1 MILVRNIRLPLSCP
15 DPEQEAVRQAYRT
28 LRLRGNAPAQ
38 AGVAKLSVDARHG
51 TPVLVYT
58 IAITLHDEGEESAL
72 AGASP
77 CVCFTRKP
85 DFTFPVGQTPLKHR
99 PVVVGLGPAGLFAA
113 LLLARN
119 GYRPIVLE
127 RGPALADRVAAVQ
140 KFEQTGALDPNA
152 NIQFGEGGAGT
163 FSDGKL
169 TTRVGDPLC
178 GFVTDAFLKH
188 GAPADIAWRQKPHVG
203 TDLLRG
209 VITSIRTEIE
219 NLGGEVH
226 FNTALTGLQTSG
238 GALCGIT
245 TTAGSILCDQLILA
259 VGHSARDTFAV
270 LHTMGLPLECKPF
283 SVGFRAEHLQTEI
296 EKSLYHGAAGNPAL
310 PRGEYQLS
318 QHVGQRCVY
327 TFCMCPGGQ
336 VCAAASEDGGVVTN
350 GMSYHARDGRN
361 ANAAVVVSVDGRDF
375 DNDPVKAVA
384 FQRQLEQA
392 AYRAGGGGYLAPAE
406 TVGSFLAGR
415 GKLELG
421 AVQPTY
427 PRGVT
432 PCDLGSLLPG
442 ELAADLRDGSRFW
455 PMSTP
460 DYPKQFID
468 VMGVGR
474 SLIQLTIDRL
484 KPICP
489 VENMWVVTNEKYISI
504 VKEQIP
510 DMPVDNILAEPEAR
524 NTAPCIAYACWKIQ
538 KKHPDANIVVTPS
551 DALVINTSEYQRVLS
566 KALSYTSDK
575 NAIVTIGIK
584 PSRPETG
591 YGYIASAE
599 PTSVD
604 EIYKVEAFKEKPNL
618 ETAEQY
624 LAAGNYYWNAGIFV
638 WNIDTISKAIRTFQP
653 QLASIMDEMA
663 PSFYTEQEKEV
674 VGKLFPTCEKI
685 SIDYAV
691 MEKSKE
697 IYTLPA
703 EFGWS
708 DLGSWG
714 SLRTLLPQD
723 EAGNAKVGKDIR
735 LYECKNCVVHAA
747 DESKVVVQGLDGYIV
762 AEKNGQLLV
771 CSLQEEQRIK
781 EF

>member
-119 GYRPIVLE
+119 GYHPIVLE

-442 ELAADLRDGSRFW
+442 ELAADLRDALAKGH
-455 PMSTP
+455 
-460 DYPKQFID
+460 YPNACMNEAETTLYLDETMYHPAPAAAPVQPKAAQPALTDEELFRRDGADFLNYLKTCQGRLGDQADEELVQMRKTCAAI
-468 VMGVGR
+468 MGFVHNHPE
-474 SLIQLTIDRL
+474 QLPR
-484 KPICP
+484 
-489 VENMWVVTNEKYISI
+489 VRRYREYY
-504 VKEQIP
+504 
-510 DMPVDNILAEPEAR
+510 MPTTRKLL
-524 NTAPCIAYACWKIQ
+524 NTALGLGESATQNAQEIRRDIVGILHTLNTAY
-538 KKHPDANIVVTPS
+538 
-551 DALVINTSEYQRVLS
+551 
-566 KALSYTSDK
+566 
-575 NAIVTIGIK
+575 
-584 PSRPETG
+584 
-591 YGYIASAE
+591 
-599 PTSVD
+599 
-604 EIYKVEAFKEKPNL
+604 EKL
-618 ETAEQY
+618 YDTLLQDVSMDVSTE
-624 LAAGNYYWNAGIFV
+624 
-638 WNIDTISKAIRTFQP
+638 IDTLEAM
-653 QLASIMDEMA
+653 LN
-663 PSFYTEQEKEV
+663 
-674 VGKLFPTCEKI
+674 
-685 SIDYAV
+685 
-691 MEKSKE
+691 
-697 IYTLPA
+697 
-703 EFGWS
+703 
-708 DLGSWG
+708 
-714 SLRTLLPQD
+714 QD
-723 EAGNAKVGKDIR
+723 GLTHDF
-735 LYECKNCVVHAA
+735 AA
-747 DESKVVVQGLDGYIV
+747 DFGAK
-762 AEKNGQLLV
+762 
-771 CSLQEEQRIK
+771 
-781 EF
+781 